1 MPASTEGFLR
11 FRGARIW
18 YGVWGRLDGGKR
30 PLVCVGGGPGLPHD
44 YLEPLTALWMRSQ
57 RPVVLYDTLG
67 SGRSERVA
75 DRSVDWQLS
84 LLREELEAVC
94 GELALREAGP
104 GAVHLFGHSSGG
116 LVAIELAL
124 AHPELLRSLTLSS
137 TPADIPAYLRSVRQL
152 LASLPAGVAETV
164 LRREEQG
171 LPADVAFLRAYFEYV
186 KRHVCRTVPLPEP
199 MVRAGR
205 GLNREAHQVLKG
217 GDVLYLGR
225 LRDWNI
231 TGRLHELRPPTLI
244 TCGRHDPLTPAA
256 CAEMGK
262 SIAHC
267 ELQIFEQSSH
277 MPHLEEPEAFL
288 KHLAS
293 YLDRQDAA
301 TT

>member
-30 PLVCVGGGPGLPHD
+30 PLLCVGGGPGLPHD
-44 YLEPLTALWMRSQ
+44 YLEPLTELWQRSQ
-57 RPVVLYDTLG
+57 RPVVLYDTVG
-67 SGRSERVA
+67 SGRSERIA
-75 DRSVDWQLS
+75 GLDWQLS

-94 GELALREAGP
+94 SELALREAG
-104 GAVHLFGHSSGG
+104 ALHLFGHSSGG

-124 AHPELLRSLTLSS
+124 AQPELLRSLILSS
-137 TPADIPAYLRSVRQL
+137 TPADVPAYLRSVREL

-205 GLNREAHQVLKG
+205 GLNREAHQALKG

-231 TGRLHELRPPTLI
+231 SGRLHELRSPTLI
-244 TCGRHDPLTPAA
+244 TCGRHDPLTPLA
-256 CAEMGK
+256 CAELQKLM
-262 SIAHC
+262 AHC

-277 MPHLEEPEAFL
+277 MPHLEEPAAFL
-288 KHLAS
+288 DHVAS

-301 TT
+301 TA